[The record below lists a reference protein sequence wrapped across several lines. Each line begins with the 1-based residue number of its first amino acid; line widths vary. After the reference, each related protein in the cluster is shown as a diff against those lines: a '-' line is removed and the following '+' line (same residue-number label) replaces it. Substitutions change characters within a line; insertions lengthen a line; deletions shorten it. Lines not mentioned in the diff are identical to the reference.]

1 MSQGAF
7 VACAASAGSAG
18 RERPTATGVTA
29 AAGDV
34 VRRNS
39 GTPNATSLSR
49 SARAVSNSHSD
60 AQ

>member
-1 MSQGAF
+1 
-7 VACAASAGSAG
+7 
-18 RERPTATGVTA
+18 
-29 AAGDV
+29 

-39 GTPNATSLSR
+39 DTPNATSLSR